1 MARAKLEPQ
10 QGMVLFAKSKKRVSA
25 FYQATLGLRTVE
37 SETSHDLLRGAG
49 YEIVVH
55 AIPRKIAAGIEI
67 AKPPAPREQ
76 AAIKPTFVVRSL
88 AKARHAAE
96 RTGGSLEP
104 ESAIWH
110 FRGYSVLDGMDPEGN
125 QVQFKQRD

>member
-1 MARAKLEPQ
+1 MVRPKFEPR
-10 QGMVLFAKSKKRVSA
+10 QGVVLFAKNKKRVSA
-25 FYQATLGLRTVE
+25 FYRSTLGLRAVE
-37 SETSHDLLRGAG
+37 SEASHDLLRGAG

-67 AKPPAPREQ
+67 TKPPAPREG
-76 AAIKPTFVVRSL
+76 AAIKPTFVVNSL
-88 AKARHAAE
+88 TKVRAAAK
-96 RTGGSLEP
+96 RTGGFLKP

-125 QVQFKQRD
+125 QLQFKQRD